1 MPPIEQFSFKDIY
14 VGMTSEFSVDI
25 SESLVQSFCA
35 LSGDSNPLH
44 MDEVYAKS
52 TPFGG
57 RIAHGQISACFFSRL
72 IGMHLPGKYALYLS
86 QTSQFRSPMRIG
98 MRALVKG
105 TVLQVSPATHTI
117 ILQTQIINTEDDTIL
132 IDGQALVKITQ

>member
-1 MPPIEQFSFKDIY
+1 MPSIKQFSFSDIS
-14 VGMTSEFSVDI
+14 VGMTAEFTVSI
-25 SESLVQSFCA
+25 TESLVESFCT

-44 MDEVYAKS
+44 MDEDYAKT

-57 RIAHGQISACFFSRL
+57 RIAHGQISACLFSRL

-86 QTSQFRSPMRIG
+86 QTSQFRSPLRIG
-98 MRALVKG
+98 METLVRG

-117 ILQTQIINTEDDTIL
+117 VIQTQVINIEDNSLLT
-132 IDGQALVKITQ
+132 DGQALVKVTQ